1 MSARLKTLITSL
13 ALCAAL
19 PATAMEAISER
30 GEFVERVEG
39 QVLQTRYLGVA
50 VNLQVSPEGRIVGR
64 ALGADITGDWAWQD
78 GYFCREMTWGSTP
91 IPYNCQLVEYNG
103 EEMRFT
109 TDRGAGRYAD
119 FDLR

>member
-1 MSARLKTLITSL
+1 MSARIHLLATSF
-13 ALCAAL
+13 ALFAAL
-19 PATAMEAISER
+19 PAMAMEKISDR
-30 GEFVERVEG
+30 GEFVDRVEG

-50 VNLQVSPEGRIVGR
+50 INLQVFEEGQIVGR

-78 GYFCREMTWGSTP
+78 GYFCREMSWGSTP

-103 EEMRFT
+103 AEMRFT
-109 TDRGAGRYAD
+109 TDRGAGRNAV

>member
-1 MSARLKTLITSL
+1 MSARIHLLATSF
-13 ALCAAL
+13 ALFAAL
-19 PATAMEAISER
+19 PAMAMEKISDR
-30 GEFVERVEG
+30 GEFVDRVEG

-50 VNLQVSPEGRIVGR
+50 INLQVFEEGQIVGR

-78 GYFCREMTWGSTP
+78 GYFCREMSWGSTP

-109 TDRGAGRYAD
+109 TDRGAGRNAV